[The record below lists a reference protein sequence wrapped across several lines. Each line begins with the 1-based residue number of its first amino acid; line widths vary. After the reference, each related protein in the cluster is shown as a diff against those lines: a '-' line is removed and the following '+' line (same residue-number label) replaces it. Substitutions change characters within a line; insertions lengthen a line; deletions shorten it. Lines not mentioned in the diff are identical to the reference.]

1 MTVSNFLL
9 LPELFPFL
17 CKLDEKTETHA
28 SRFRF
33 AGVKAGATGWD
44 SESMQHYGDRI
55 KCKIA
60 PVHTKDRN
68 PIMADWIS

>member
-1 MTVSNFLL
+1 MTVGDPSAR
-9 LPELFPFL
+9 PEVCTVARSLHQN
-17 CKLDEKTETHA
+17 TEVD
-28 SRFRF
+28 FGVLF

-55 KCKIA
+55 KWKIA

>member
-1 MTVSNFLL
+1 MTVSTRR
-9 LPELFPFL
+9 
-17 CKLDEKTETHA
+17 CSHSS
-28 SRFRF
+28 SRCSQSSQDARNSRVSFVRF

>member
-1 MTVSNFLL
+1 MTVSDHPCSPTA
-9 LPELFPFL
+9 LPAVPISL
-17 CKLDEKTETHA
+17 CKDTETEA
-28 SRFRF
+28 LFSF
-33 AGVKAGATGWD
+33 AGVNAGATGWD